1 MFLRHFITAAMKF
14 LRKNNGKKK
23 AKTGVRATKLRN
35 AKDYWQQLE
44 VRRGK
49 ENFPYSL
56 RGSMAL
62 LSSWLLNSSLQY
74 FERNFCCFKSWI
86 VVICYGSPRKLTQLT
101 LSLSVPSLWLWKGLF
116 FLFVVW
122 ADTLFFNPRWVFT
135 SSNYN
140 IINTLC

>member
-1 MFLRHFITAAMKF
+1 MKF

-62 LSSWLLNSSLQY
+62 LSS
-74 FERNFCCFKSWI
+74 
-86 VVICYGSPRKLTQLT
+86 
-101 LSLSVPSLWLWKGLF
+101 
-116 FLFVVW
+116 
-122 ADTLFFNPRWVFT
+122 
-135 SSNYN
+135 
-140 IINTLC
+140 